1 MLESHISQLA
11 SSVPTANLSKI
22 PGQPEELEFANLVNI
37 YSADLCSR
45 KTEEGPRWTDW
56 GMPAKI
62 GDQGRLVL
70 TITIEAYTFK
80 NALCDFGSSVNIM
93 PKVIYIKNQW
103 FTFIVYNHVLAA
115 CRPITLPPRG
125 HRRRCMFGGRTLLC
139 GCRLHCCRD
148 WGSENA
154 PIILG
159 RPFLATAKAIIYGD
173 TAKIIFSINGRK
185 EGRNSTATTKS

>member
-37 YSADLCSR
+37 YSADLCSS
-45 KTEEGPRWTDW
+45 KTEEDPRWTDW

-93 PKVIYIKNQW
+93 PKVIYIKKSMVHLYCIQPC
-103 FTFIVYNHVLAA
+103 A
-115 CRPITLPPRG
+115 CSLQTYHFSTPRA
-125 HRRRCMFGGRTLLC
+125 
-139 GCRLHCCRD
+139 
-148 WGSENA
+148 S
-154 PIILG
+154 
-159 RPFLATAKAIIYGD
+159 
-173 TAKIIFSINGRK
+173 
-185 EGRNSTATTKS
+185 